1 MVGAEVSVNDA
12 VQRLGSRSPQQLEAR
27 RDRVDMRRI
36 LVSREAHV
44 SRSLGE
50 LDLARQFNAP
60 ITRGRRAMAEVG
72 RFVGDSEREL
82 AEIDYVALALGVSL
96 GLSLAL
102 VPLPIAGTSLRLG
115 AAGGPLLVAL
125 FLGRLGRTGR
135 LVWSLP
141 CEAKTTCACSPA
153 ARSGEATLRCAQPA
167 PSRAQVGSV
176 EQRLDM
182 SSSRSPA
189 SARPALSHQTFPA
202 SREKSPAPGQSLSK
216 EGHPMP
222 SETRPRL
229 MNLPFMARSTLARE
243 RSSTSTAANGASS
256 RASNPPTNILAKGP
270 NARSDRDATR

>member
-1 MVGAEVSVNDA
+1 MPTSARAAVAGAIRLCALAPAPAEEFAVSALSPRATGQGVRQALQLGNALEKASTEIVKPPSLENVTVVGAEVSVNDA

-167 PSRAQVGSV
+167 PSR
-176 EQRLDM
+176 
-182 SSSRSPA
+182 
-189 SARPALSHQTFPA
+189 
-202 SREKSPAPGQSLSK
+202 
-216 EGHPMP
+216 
-222 SETRPRL
+222 
-229 MNLPFMARSTLARE
+229 
-243 RSSTSTAANGASS
+243 
-256 RASNPPTNILAKGP
+256 
-270 NARSDRDATR
+270 